1 MLEKL
6 APYRK
11 FVVALVGAVIS
22 WVGVVV
28 LSVSAGITSAE
39 WFLLLSEV
47 GFALGV
53 YQVPNEKVK

>member
-1 MLEKL
+1 MLNQL

-11 FVVALVGAVIS
+11 FIIAAVGAVIS

-28 LSVSAGITSAE
+28 ISDPSAITSAE
-39 WFLLLSEV
+39 WFLLLSEI

-53 YQVPNEKVK
+53 YQVPNKEIK